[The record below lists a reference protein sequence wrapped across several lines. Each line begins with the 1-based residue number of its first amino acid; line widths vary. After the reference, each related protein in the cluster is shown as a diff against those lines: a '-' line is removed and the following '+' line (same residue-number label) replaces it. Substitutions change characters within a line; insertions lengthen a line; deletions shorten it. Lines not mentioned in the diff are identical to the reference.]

1 MLALSVRQRVVR
13 RSLGALD
20 HVLVAPAVSGDAH
33 GAAVIKRRQRSG
45 GSGCHLLPR
54 AALFATLGRASCGA
68 LAPRVIVGLAGVPG
82 SGKSTL
88 AAELREEALA
98 LLGPGA
104 DAGAVVVLGMD
115 GFHLTRAQLA
125 AMPDPE
131 EALRRRGAPWTFD
144 AAGCAA
150 RLRDVREAA
159 PDAVV
164 RWPSFDHAV
173 KDPVEDD
180 VVVPAAARLVILEG
194 IYVLHPLD
202 GFDALRPALDEAWFL
217 DTPRE
222 EAHARLAARHQAAW
236 GVSAE
241 EAERII
247 AVNDGLNALV
257 VAKSR
262 ALADAVVRSK
272 VRAHA

>member
-1 MLALSVRQRVVR
+1 
-13 RSLGALD
+13 
-20 HVLVAPAVSGDAH
+20 
-33 GAAVIKRRQRSG
+33 
-45 GSGCHLLPR
+45 
-54 AALFATLGRASCGA
+54 
-68 LAPRVIVGLAGVPG
+68 
-82 SGKSTL
+82 
-88 AAELREEALA
+88 
-98 LLGPGA
+98 
-104 DAGAVVVLGMD
+104 
-115 GFHLTRAQLA
+115 
-125 AMPDPE
+125 
-131 EALRRRGAPWTFD
+131 
-144 AAGCAA
+144 
-150 RLRDVREAA
+150 
-159 PDAVV
+159 
-164 RWPSFDHAV
+164 
-173 KDPVEDD
+173 
-180 VVVPAAARLVILEG
+180 
-194 IYVLHPLD
+194 VLHPLD